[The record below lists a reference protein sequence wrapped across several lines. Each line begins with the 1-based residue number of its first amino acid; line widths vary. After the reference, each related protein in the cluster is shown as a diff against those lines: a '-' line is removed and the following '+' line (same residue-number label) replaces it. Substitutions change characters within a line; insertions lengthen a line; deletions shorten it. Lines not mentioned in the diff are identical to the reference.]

1 MEKQYAQNPAIEN
14 ILTCRSVRSYTDQD
28 VEPEKLEA
36 ILEAGMA
43 APSGKNGQPWDFIV
57 LTRREILDEMAER
70 LPYAKMLRE
79 ARVAIAVCAD
89 RTKSP
94 YWYVDC
100 SAAAENILLAAHALG
115 LGAVDGYV
123 SISRPDGCGQGVV
136 RAAGQ
141 LRFAVRDPGGVSCA
155 GGSPEGQFR
164 CGQDPPRGLLKKK
177 GSGAWFSFERKSVS
191 LPSLRK

>member
-1 MEKQYAQNPAIEN
+1 MEKQYAQNPVIEN
-14 ILTCRSVRSYTDQD
+14 ILTRRSVRSYTDQD
-28 VEPEKLEA
+28 VEPEKIEA

-70 LPYAKMLRE
+70 LLYAKMLRE

-115 LGAVDGYV
+115 LGAVWTATYPYRDRMDVVKELCGLPGSYDSLCVIPVGYPAREA
-123 SISRPDGCGQGVV
+123 RPKDNFD
-136 RAAGQ
+136 AGKIHHE
-141 LRFAVRDPGGVSCA
+141 VY
-155 GGSPEGQFR
+155 
-164 CGQDPPRGLLKKK
+164 
-177 GSGAWFSFERKSVS
+177 
-191 LPSLRK
+191 